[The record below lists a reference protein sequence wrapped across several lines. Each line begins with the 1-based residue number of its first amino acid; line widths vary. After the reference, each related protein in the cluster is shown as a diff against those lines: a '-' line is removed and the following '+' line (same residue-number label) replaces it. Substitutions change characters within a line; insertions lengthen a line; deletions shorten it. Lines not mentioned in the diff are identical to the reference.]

1 MNLIKKTLF
10 WVFVLIVLSGSFY
23 FLDQKVED
31 NQRIT
36 EASLKLLPYSVDEI
50 TEFLINDKREGQ
62 EIKLVRSSDGWDMTQ
77 PLTVKGDDE
86 AIERIL
92 INIVKARKDATLFTQ
107 PGPDKLQELGL
118 ASPEL
123 EMGVS
128 AGGESITIVF
138 GAKGPTLNVSYVM
151 FKGRPEVYR
160 VHSDV
165 KKEASQSVYALR
177 DKNILDIEPVKLR
190 RLEVERKGAARVVIE
205 HHRGKWNMLEPQ
217 TGRASM
223 EKVLE
228 SLYEINN
235 AQVKGFVDEPSS
247 DISLY
252 GFDHPDLV
260 VTIYEDKKELPKILY
275 VGGKDRKR
283 RGYFAK
289 TNQTEDLF
297 VIEERLVNSIIV
309 NMGKWLE

>member
-10 WVFVLIVLSGSFY
+10 WVFVLIMLSGSFY
-23 FLDQKVED
+23 FLDQQAED

-36 EASLKLLPYSVDEI
+36 EASLKLLPYSIGEI
-50 TEFLINDKREGQ
+50 TEFWINDKSAGQ
-62 EIKLVRSSDGWDMTQ
+62 KIKLVRGSDGWDMTQ

-107 PGPDKLQELGL
+107 PSSDKLQELGL
-118 ASPEL
+118 APPDV
-123 EMGVS
+123 EMGIS
-128 AGGESITIVF
+128 AGAESITLLF
-138 GAKGPTLNVSYVM
+138 GEKGPTHNVSYIM

-165 KKEASQSVYALR
+165 KKEAAQSVYALR

-190 RLEVERKGAARVVIE
+190 RLEVERKGVARVVIE

-217 TGRASM
+217 IGRASM

-235 AQVKGFVDEPSS
+235 SQIKDFINEPSS
-247 DISLY
+247 DLASY
-252 GFDHPDLV
+252 GLVAPDLI
-260 VTIYEDKKELPKILY
+260 VTIYEDKKELPEVLY
-275 VGGKDRKR
+275 IGAKDRKR

-289 TNQTEDLF
+289 TNQAENLF
-297 VIEERLVNSIIV
+297 VIEETLVNSIIV
-309 NMGKWLE
+309 NMEKWLE

>member
-31 NQRIT
+31 NQRMT
-36 EASLKLLPYSVDEI
+36 EASLKLLAYSVDDI
-50 TEFLINDKREGQ
+50 TEFWINDNRVAQK
-62 EIKLVRSSDGWDMTQ
+62 IKLVRDSDGWDMTQ
-77 PLTVKGDDE
+77 PLTVKGDTE

-107 PGPDKLQELGL
+107 PEPDKLQELGL

-123 EMGVS
+123 EMGIS
-128 AGGESITIVF
+128 AGGESMTIVF
-138 GAKGPTLNVSYVM
+138 GAKGPTHNVSYVM

-190 RLEVERKGAARVVIE
+190 RLEVEKKGMARVVIE

-252 GFDHPDLV
+252 GLDHPDLV

-289 TNQTEDLF
+289 TNQTENLF
-297 VIEERLVNSIIV
+297 VVEERLVNSVIV